1 MIMAQLIMLFK
12 MPERSM
18 GKIVKWKRPFLNKK
32 CSLLNH
38 RSVVEVDLATLWVM
52 EKTLEVVR

>member
-1 MIMAQLIMLFK
+1 MARPIMLFK

-18 GKIVKWKRPFLNKK
+18 GKIAKWKRPFLNKK

-38 RSVVEVDLATLWVM
+38 RSVMEVDLATFWVM
-52 EKTLEVVR
+52 EETLEVVR